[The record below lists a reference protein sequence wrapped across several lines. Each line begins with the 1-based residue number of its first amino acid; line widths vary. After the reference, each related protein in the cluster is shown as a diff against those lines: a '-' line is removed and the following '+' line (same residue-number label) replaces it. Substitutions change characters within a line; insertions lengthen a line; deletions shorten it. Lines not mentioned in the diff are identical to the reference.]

1 MNNSLKVAPS
11 ELAFDIDGVFADTM
25 SLFLDIAYHEF
36 GVKDVRYEDII
47 DYDFRAI
54 GSLDEVIS
62 MEILIKI
69 VEGTYTLPLNPMAG
83 APEVIKK
90 LNRHHRPTLFVTA
103 RPDGAHI
110 SDWLLDVLPVSGDDI
125 AVVATGSFEDKTK
138 VLLERGIKHFVE
150 DRLETCFLLQ
160 EAGINPIVY
169 KQPWN
174 QKPHPFLE
182 VQNWQD
188 IEALIALE

>member
-1 MNNSLKVAPS
+1 MKDNLKLAPS

-25 SLFLDIAYHEF
+25 RLFLDIAYHEF
-36 GVKDVRYEDII
+36 GINDVRYEDII
-47 DYDFRAI
+47 EYDFRGI
-54 GSLDEVIS
+54 GSMDEVMS

-69 VEGTYTLPLNPMAG
+69 VEGSYTLPLNPMSG
-83 APEVIKK
+83 APEVIGR
-90 LNRHHRPTLFVTA
+90 LNRLHRPTLFVTA
-103 RPDGAHI
+103 RPDGGHI
-110 SDWLLDVLPVSGDDI
+110 SDWLRDVLRVSGDDI
-125 AVVATGSFEDKTK
+125 AVVATGSFEDKQD

-174 QKPHPFLE
+174 RKPHPFLE
-182 VQNWQD
+182 VDNWDD
-188 IEALIALE
+188 IEALIAFQ

>member
-1 MNNSLKVAPS
+1 MKNSFKLPPA

-25 SLFLDIAYHEF
+25 RLFLDIAYHDF
-36 GVKDVRYEDII
+36 GINDIRYEDII

-54 GSLDEVIS
+54 GSLDEMVS
-62 MEILIKI
+62 MEILVKI

-83 APEVIKK
+83 APAVIEK

-103 RPDGAHI
+103 RPDGGHI
-110 SDWLLDVLPVSGDDI
+110 TEWLLEVLPVGSGDI
-125 AVVATGSFEDKTK
+125 EVIATGSFEDKQE
-138 VLLERGIKHFVE
+138 VLQQRGVRYFVE
-150 DRLETCFLLQ
+150 DRLETCFLIQ
-160 EAGINPIVY
+160 EAGIAPIVY

-174 QKPHPFLE
+174 RKPHPFYE
-182 VQNWQD
+182 VENWQD